1 MTKSFALA
9 GASWLALCAATATA
23 QTTITGYDDI
33 DDRITDIEDVATD
46 EIERADDPLR
56 YGNPEDR
63 QGYSG
68 SASLAYSGKTGNN
81 ESQEFSL
88 STRLRYA
95 TGPWVQTLGV
105 ALDYAED
112 DVARTKEDALIVYD
126 ANYYFDDRF
135 YAFVLGRAEIDG
147 LAETA
152 DDIDTDAFV
161 GFGPGYR
168 IINEENMTWRL
179 QAGVGV
185 SYLRDGVGDSDTSAG
200 AIASSRFFYRFSPDV
215 FMTNDTDV
223 LQAND
228 ALRINNDLGVS
239 FQMTDVLSTRVSY
252 LTDYNE
258 ARAIRT
264 DNRVSVAIVYG
275 F

>member
-1 MTKSFALA
+1 MTKSLALA

-23 QTTITGYDDI
+23 QTTITGVDDI
-33 DDRITDIEDVATD
+33 DDRITDIEEIATD

-63 QGYSG
+63 PGFSG
-68 SASLAYSGKTGNN
+68 SASLSYSGKTGNN
-81 ESQEFSL
+81 ESQELSI

-95 TGPWVQTLGV
+95 SGPWVQTLGV

-112 DVARTKEDALIVYD
+112 DVERTKEDALIVYD

-135 YAFVLGRAEIDG
+135 YMFGMARAEIDG
-147 LAETA
+147 LADAA
-152 DDIDTDAFV
+152 DDVETDAFV

-168 IINEENMTWRL
+168 IINQQDMTWRV
-179 QAGVGV
+179 QAGVGI
-185 SYLRDGVGDSDTSAG
+185 SYLRDGVGDSDTSEG
-200 AIASSRFFYRFSPDV
+200 VIASSRFFYRFSPDV

-223 LQAND
+223 LHAND
-228 ALRINNDLGVS
+228 ALRVNNDLGVS
-239 FQMTDVLSTRVSY
+239 FQMTDVLSTRLSY

-264 DNRVSVAIVYG
+264 DNRVSLAIVYG

>member
-1 MTKSFALA
+1 MTKTLALA
-9 GASWLALCAATATA
+9 GASLMALCAATATA
-23 QTTITGYDDI
+23 QTTLTGVEDI
-33 DDRITDIEDVATD
+33 DDRITDIEEVATD
-46 EIERADDPLR
+46 EIERSEDPLR
-56 YGNPEDR
+56 YGNPEDQ
-63 QGYSG
+63 QGFSG
-68 SASLAYSGKTGNN
+68 SASLSYSGKTGNN

-95 TGPWVQTLGV
+95 TGPWVQTLGI

-112 DVARTKEDALIVYD
+112 DIERTKEDALIVYD

-147 LAETA
+147 LADTA
-152 DDIDTDAFV
+152 TEIDTDAFV

-168 IINEENMTWRL
+168 IINEENMTWRV

-185 SYLRDGVGDSDTSAG
+185 SYLRDGVGDSDTSEG

-228 ALRINNDLGVS
+228 ALRVNNDLGVS

-252 LTDYNE
+252 VTDYNE

-264 DNRVSVAIVYG
+264 DNRVSLAIVYG

>member
-1 MTKSFALA
+1 MIKSIALA
-9 GASWLALCAATATA
+9 GASWLALGAVSAMA
-23 QTTITGYDDI
+23 QTTITGIEDV
-33 DDRITDIEDVATD
+33 DDRITDIEEVATD

-56 YGNPEDR
+56 YGNPEER
-63 QGYSG
+63 PGFSG

-81 ESQEFSL
+81 ESQELSI

-95 TGPWVQTLGV
+95 AGPWVQTLGV

-112 DVARTKEDALIVYD
+112 DVERTKEDALIVYD
-126 ANYYFDDRF
+126 ANYYFNDRF
-135 YAFVLGRAEIDG
+135 YMFGMGRAEIDG
-147 LAETA
+147 LADTA
-152 DDIDTDAFV
+152 DEIETDAFV

-168 IINEENMTWRL
+168 IINEQDMTWRL
-179 QAGVGV
+179 QAGIGI
-185 SYLRDGVGDSDTSAG
+185 SYLRDGVGDSDTSEG
-200 AIASSRFFYRFSPDV
+200 VIASSRFFYRFSPDV

-228 ALRINNDLGVS
+228 TLRVNNDLGVS

-252 LTDYNE
+252 VTDYNE

-264 DNRVSVAIVYG
+264 DNRVSLAIVYG

>member
-1 MTKSFALA
+1 MTKSLALA

-23 QTTITGYDDI
+23 QTTITGVDDI
-33 DDRITDIEDVATD
+33 DDRITDIEEIATD

-63 QGYSG
+63 PGFSG
-68 SASLAYSGKTGNN
+68 SASLSYSGKTGNN
-81 ESQEFSL
+81 ESQELSI

-95 TGPWVQTLGV
+95 SGPWVQTLGV

-112 DVARTKEDALIVYD
+112 DVERTKEDALIVYD

-135 YAFVLGRAEIDG
+135 YMFGMARAEIDG
-147 LAETA
+147 LADTA
-152 DDIDTDAFV
+152 DDVETDAFV

-168 IINEENMTWRL
+168 IIN
-179 QAGVGV
+179 QQ
-185 SYLRDGVGDSDTSAG
+185 DGVGDSDTSEG
-200 AIASSRFFYRFSPDV
+200 VIASSRFFYRFSPDV

-223 LQAND
+223 LHAND
-228 ALRINNDLGVS
+228 ALRVNNDLGVS
-239 FQMTDVLSTRVSY
+239 FQMTDVLSTRLSY

-264 DNRVSVAIVYG
+264 DNRVSLAIVYG

>member
-1 MTKSFALA
+1 MTKSLALA
-9 GASWLALCAATATA
+9 GAGWLALCAAAATA
-23 QTTITGYDDI
+23 QTTITGVEDL
-33 DDRITDIEDVATD
+33 DDRIADIEETAID
-46 EIERADDPLR
+46 EIERAEDDR
-56 YGNPEDR
+56 RFGNPEER
-63 QGYSG
+63 PGFSG

-81 ESQEFSL
+81 ESQELSV

-112 DVARTKEDALIVYD
+112 DVERTKEDALIVYD

-135 YAFVLGRAEIDG
+135 YGFVLGRAEIDG
-147 LAETA
+147 LADTA
-152 DDIDTDAFV
+152 EEIKTDAFV
-161 GFGPGYR
+161 GVGPGYR
-168 IINEENMTWRL
+168 VINEQDMTWRV

-185 SYLRDGVGDSDTSAG
+185 SYLRDGLGDSETEEG
-200 AIASSRFFYRFSPDV
+200 VIASSRFYYRFSPDV

-223 LQAND
+223 LHSGD
-228 ALRINNDLGVS
+228 TLRVNNDLGVS
-239 FQMTDVLSTRVSY
+239 FQMTDVLSTRLSY

-258 ARAIRT
+258 RRAIRT
-264 DNRVSVAIVYG
+264 DNRVSLAIVYG

>member
-1 MTKSFALA
+1 MTKSLALA

-23 QTTITGYDDI
+23 QTTITGVDDI
-33 DDRITDIEDVATD
+33 DDRITDIEEIATD

-63 QGYSG
+63 PSFSG
-68 SASLAYSGKTGNN
+68 SASLSYSGKTGNN
-81 ESQEFSL
+81 ESQELSI

-95 TGPWVQTLGV
+95 SGPWVQTLGV

-112 DVARTKEDALIVYD
+112 DVERTKEDALIVYD

-135 YAFVLGRAEIDG
+135 YMFGMARAEIDG
-147 LAETA
+147 LADAA
-152 DDIDTDAFV
+152 DDVETDAFV

-168 IINEENMTWRL
+168 IINQQDMTWRV
-179 QAGVGV
+179 QAGVGI
-185 SYLRDGVGDSDTSAG
+185 SYLRDGVGDSDTSEG
-200 AIASSRFFYRFSPDV
+200 VIASSRFFYRFSPDV

-223 LQAND
+223 LHAND
-228 ALRINNDLGVS
+228 ALRVNNDLGVS
-239 FQMTDVLSTRVSY
+239 FQMTDVLSTRLSY

-264 DNRVSVAIVYG
+264 DNRVSLAIVYG

>member
-1 MTKSFALA
+1 LPLA

-23 QTTITGYDDI
+23 QTTITGVDDI
-33 DDRITDIEDVATD
+33 DDRITDIEEIATD

-63 QGYSG
+63 PGFSG
-68 SASLAYSGKTGNN
+68 SASLSYSGKTGNN
-81 ESQEFSL
+81 ESQELSI

-95 TGPWVQTLGV
+95 SGPWVQTLGV

-112 DVARTKEDALIVYD
+112 DVERTKEDALIVYD

-135 YAFVLGRAEIDG
+135 YMFGMARAEIDG
-147 LAETA
+147 LADAA
-152 DDIDTDAFV
+152 DDVETDAFV

-168 IINEENMTWRL
+168 IINQQDMTWRV
-179 QAGVGV
+179 QAGVGI
-185 SYLRDGVGDSDTSAG
+185 SYLRDGVGDSDTSEG
-200 AIASSRFFYRFSPDV
+200 VIASSRFFYRFSPDV

-223 LQAND
+223 LHAND
-228 ALRINNDLGVS
+228 ALRVNNDLGVS
-239 FQMTDVLSTRVSY
+239 FQMTDVLSTRLSY

-264 DNRVSVAIVYG
+264 DNRVSLAIVYG

>member
-1 MTKSFALA
+1 MTKSLALA

-23 QTTITGYDDI
+23 QTTITGVDDI
-33 DDRITDIEDVATD
+33 DDRITDIEEIATD

-63 QGYSG
+63 PGFSG
-68 SASLAYSGKTGNN
+68 SASLSYSGKTGNN
-81 ESQEFSL
+81 ESQELSI

-95 TGPWVQTLGV
+95 SGPWVQTLGV

-112 DVARTKEDALIVYD
+112 DVERTKEDALIVYD

-135 YAFVLGRAEIDG
+135 YMFGMARAEIDG
-147 LAETA
+147 LADTA
-152 DDIDTDAFV
+152 DDVETDAFV

-168 IINEENMTWRL
+168 IINQQDMTWRV
-179 QAGVGV
+179 QAGVGI
-185 SYLRDGVGDSDTSAG
+185 SYLRDGVGDSDTSEG
-200 AIASSRFFYRFSPDV
+200 VIASSRFFYRFSPDV

-223 LQAND
+223 LHAND
-228 ALRINNDLGVS
+228 ALRVNNDLGVS
-239 FQMTDVLSTRVSY
+239 FQMTDVLSTRLSY

-264 DNRVSVAIVYG
+264 DNRVSLAIVYG

>member
-1 MTKSFALA
+1 MTKSLALA
-9 GASWLALCAATATA
+9 GAGWLALCAAAATA
-23 QTTITGYDDI
+23 QTTITGVEDL
-33 DDRITDIEDVATD
+33 DDRIADIEETAID
-46 EIERADDPLR
+46 EIERAEDDR
-56 YGNPEDR
+56 RFGNPEER
-63 QGYSG
+63 PGFSG

-81 ESQEFSL
+81 ESQELSV

-112 DVARTKEDALIVYD
+112 DVERTKEDALIVYD

-135 YAFVLGRAEIDG
+135 YGFVLGRAEIDG
-147 LAETA
+147 LADTA
-152 DDIDTDAFV
+152 EEIKTDAFV
-161 GFGPGYR
+161 GVGPGYR
-168 IINEENMTWRL
+168 VINEQDITWRV

-185 SYLRDGVGDSDTSAG
+185 SYLRDGLGDSETEEG
-200 AIASSRFFYRFSPDV
+200 VIASSRFYYRFSPDV

-223 LQAND
+223 LHSGD
-228 ALRINNDLGVS
+228 TLRVNNDLGVS
-239 FQMTDVLSTRVSY
+239 FQMTDVLSTRLSY

-258 ARAIRT
+258 RRAIRT
-264 DNRVSVAIVYG
+264 DNRVSLAIVYG